1 MTEVD
6 KENVRTATPGAV
18 KPAATK
24 RATRASTRNARGVL
38 RWGETLET
46 LFLLDDAAHPERRA
60 LADRVVARPDDPN
73 AWWQLL
79 SDVAESG
86 KRDARCRLFR
96 RATQSIPKNRPELY
110 EAEAYVSIWLGF
122 VKAQTGLGQRQ
133 DALDALQYMRN
144 EGIGKRSRAFY
155 ETWALCE
162 AGAGKAAA
170 AKEALQAGI
179 RALPA
184 RERKS
189 VVALAACSD
198 AELAAQAAALAGAA
212 PPRGPEDDATGVIS
226 VRVDGAAP
234 PADDDMDVGEDTVVL
249 PPPVSVVVDTP
260 GPGRSASATDETIDV
275 AVALK
280 SSKAPMKRE
289 DIDYML
295 KWKPSKGGR
304 SASKAAPRRVS
315 FAKTPEVKRA
325 AAAAAADKSAAK
337 EPMPPTIEEA
347 AAPSTASSQSGT
359 QSSGA
364 TGSSRAGVESSD
376 EDSDA
381 EDLPSRSTASTH
393 STSGGPARTPG
404 ESTATL
410 EVGAAGAFGDLVSER
425 NTLKVE
431 GQCYAKLALVG
442 RGGSSKVF
450 RVLGAD
456 GRVLALKRIKLRGS
470 EVDHSFAGYANE
482 VALLQRLRGKEN
494 IVTLYAADVDRAAGS
509 IHMVMEAGDADLATV
524 LSQRRDAA
532 ARAAAAG
539 DARARGDDGNFVR
552 LTWQQMLEAVHTI
565 HEERIVHGDLK
576 PANFLFVQGRLKL
589 IDFGIARAIKNDTTN
604 IYRDTQIGTLN
615 YMSPEAIRD
624 SGAGPRGAGPGA
636 ARKPTMRVGRAS
648 DVWSLGCILYQM
660 VYGKTPFG
668 DLHLYAKLQA
678 ITNPTHVIDFPPRG
692 PLATPDALACLAGCL
707 AREPAHRP
715 PIVDAARGLLSHAF
729 LNPVSA
735 PPAAP
740 RAAAPD
746 AAALEAAVAAAL
758 PAGAA
763 VDAAAVARAVAAHLA
778 GDAPPR
784 PPPPPLPA
792 AAARSR
798 PPAPTSALAAD
809 LQHQQSKLQAVE
821 TSTSAKYMRD
831 APADD
836 DEDGDGLLSVMS
848 RGFARMQPVKE
859 DAGEDMD
866 TSHTA
871 SWTTH

>member
-198 AELAAQAAALAGAA
+198 AELAAQAAARARARAA
-212 PPRGPEDDATGVIS
+212 AGPEDDATGVIS
-226 VRVDGAAP
+226 RARRRRRAPGRRRHGRGRGHGRPAAARVRRRRHAG
-234 PADDDMDVGEDTVVL
+234 
-249 PPPVSVVVDTP
+249 P
-260 GPGRSASATDETIDV
+260 GPERERDGRDDRRRR
-275 AVALK
+275 ALK

-304 SASKAAPRRVS
+304 SASRPRRAACPSRRRPRSSARAAPRRGQVRGEG
-315 FAKTPEVKRA
+315 AD
-325 AAAAAADKSAAK
+325 AADHRGGRRAEHGELPVRHAVERRDGL
-337 EPMPPTIEEA
+337 EPL
-347 AAPSTASSQSGT
+347 APK
-359 QSSGA
+359 
-364 TGSSRAGVESSD
+364 SSD

-410 EVGAAGAFGDLVSER
+410 E
-425 NTLKVE
+425 VE

-470 EVDHSFAGYANE
+470 EVDHVRGLAGYANE

-524 LSQRRDAA
+524 LSQRRTRR
-532 ARAAAAG
+532 ARAARRR
-539 DARARGDDGNFVR
+539 RARGDDGNFVR

-576 PANFLFVQGRLKL
+576 PANFLF
-589 IDFGIARAIKNDTTN
+589 
-604 IYRDTQIGTLN
+604 IGTLN

-624 SGAGPRGAGPGA
+624 SGAGPRL
-636 ARKPTMRVGRAS
+636 GR
-648 DVWSLGCILYQM
+648 
-660 VYGKTPFG
+660 
-668 DLHLYAKLQA
+668 
-678 ITNPTHVIDFPPRG
+678 
-692 PLATPDALACLAGCL
+692 
-707 AREPAHRP
+707 
-715 PIVDAARGLLSHAF
+715 
-729 LNPVSA
+729 
-735 PPAAP
+735 
-740 RAAAPD
+740 
-746 AAALEAAVAAAL
+746 
-758 PAGAA
+758 
-763 VDAAAVARAVAAHLA
+763 
-778 GDAPPR
+778 APPR
-784 PPPPPLPA
+784 KPA
-792 AAARSR
+792 MRAWPR
-798 PPAPTSALAAD
+798 
-809 LQHQQSKLQAVE
+809 HQQSKLQAVE

>member
-1 MTEVD
+1 MTDVD

-364 TGSSRAGVESSD
+364 TGSSRG
-376 EDSDA
+376 
-381 EDLPSRSTASTH
+381 LH
-393 STSGGPARTPG
+393 
-404 ESTATL
+404 
-410 EVGAAGAFGDLVSER
+410 
-425 NTLKVE
+425 
-431 GQCYAKLALVG
+431 
-442 RGGSSKVF
+442 RGGDP
-450 RVLGAD
+450 R
-456 GRVLALKRIKLRGS
+456 
-470 EVDHSFAGYANE
+470 
-482 VALLQRLRGKEN
+482 
-494 IVTLYAADVDRAAGS
+494 RAAIFTHRRRTRS
-509 IHMVMEAGDADLATV
+509 CTA
-524 LSQRRDAA
+524 LS
-532 ARAAAAG
+532 
-539 DARARGDDGNFVR
+539 
-552 LTWQQMLEAVHTI
+552 
-565 HEERIVHGDLK
+565 
-576 PANFLFVQGRLKL
+576 
-589 IDFGIARAIKNDTTN
+589 
-604 IYRDTQIGTLN
+604 
-615 YMSPEAIRD
+615 
-624 SGAGPRGAGPGA
+624 
-636 ARKPTMRVGRAS
+636 
-648 DVWSLGCILYQM
+648 
-660 VYGKTPFG
+660 
-668 DLHLYAKLQA
+668 
-678 ITNPTHVIDFPPRG
+678 
-692 PLATPDALACLAGCL
+692 LAGKL
-707 AREPAHRP
+707 KHERP
-715 PIVDAARGLLSHAF
+715 
-729 LNPVSA
+729 
-735 PPAAP
+735 
-740 RAAAPD
+740 
-746 AAALEAAVAAAL
+746 
-758 PAGAA
+758 
-763 VDAAAVARAVAAHLA
+763 
-778 GDAPPR
+778 
-784 PPPPPLPA
+784 
-792 AAARSR
+792 
-798 PPAPTSALAAD
+798 
-809 LQHQQSKLQAVE
+809 
-821 TSTSAKYMRD
+821 
-831 APADD
+831 
-836 DEDGDGLLSVMS
+836 
-848 RGFARMQPVKE
+848 
-859 DAGEDMD
+859 
-866 TSHTA
+866 
-871 SWTTH
+871 

>member
-212 PPRGPEDDATGVIS
+212 PPLGSEDDATGVIS

-315 FAKTPEVKRA
+315 FAKTPE
-325 AAAAAADKSAAK
+325 
-337 EPMPPTIEEA
+337 
-347 AAPSTASSQSGT
+347 SGT

-509 IHMVMEAGDADLATV
+509 IHMVMEAGDADLAT
-524 LSQRRDAA
+524 
-532 ARAAAAG
+532 
-539 DARARGDDGNFVR
+539 
-552 LTWQQMLEAVHTI
+552 MLEAVHTI

-624 SGAGPRGAGPGA
+624 SGAGPRGAGRAPLGSRRCAWA
-636 ARKPTMRVGRAS
+636 AP
-648 DVWSLGCILYQM
+648 
-660 VYGKTPFG
+660 
-668 DLHLYAKLQA
+668 
-678 ITNPTHVIDFPPRG
+678 
-692 PLATPDALACLAGCL
+692 
-707 AREPAHRP
+707 
-715 PIVDAARGLLSHAF
+715 AARGA
-729 LNPVSA
+729 
-735 PPAAP
+735 
-740 RAAAPD
+740 
-746 AAALEAAVAAAL
+746 

-778 GDAPPR
+778 GDAPR

-792 AAARSR
+792 AAAKSR